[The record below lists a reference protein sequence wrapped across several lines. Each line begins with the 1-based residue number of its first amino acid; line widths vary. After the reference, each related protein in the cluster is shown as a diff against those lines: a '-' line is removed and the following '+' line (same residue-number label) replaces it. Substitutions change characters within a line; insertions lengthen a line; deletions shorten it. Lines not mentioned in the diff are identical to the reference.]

1 MVNGIATFFF
11 NFRNKQGEKK
21 SDDGEELEGSI
32 KEQLEEERWK
42 HKSKWMRERRKEK
55 KGREKKL
62 QVGNKESFES
72 WSVLL
77 P

>member
-1 MVNGIATFFF
+1 M
-11 NFRNKQGEKK
+11 
-21 SDDGEELEGSI
+21 EGSI

-42 HKSKWMRERRKEK
+42 HKSKWKRERRKGK

-77 P
+77 PLIFMMGIKRNTLIPFNFTGPN

>member
-1 MVNGIATFFF
+1 M
-11 NFRNKQGEKK
+11 
-21 SDDGEELEGSI
+21 EGSI

-42 HKSKWMRERRKEK
+42 HKSKWMKERRKEK

-72 WSVLL
+72 WSVPL